1 LVSTRRDPG
10 ITHHVDSHDSSAF
23 AAQSDGWGLLRWNL
37 KWSLS
42 VVIPPSTSASSG
54 LSASMTRWSAEKRT
68 RASFGLAL
76 AVLLIVALLA
86 YQATTLYAANLHA
99 VSRSQELV
107 ALAESLD
114 SLINEEVAAVR
125 GYLLTADQYYLDQE
139 ATIYVRIGRD
149 FARAE
154 KLLAGY
160 GEQLD
165 RLHRMHDS
173 FEERHAGLPQV
184 IERRRRDGPQAG
196 SEILKERRQ
205 AQPVSLSRLL
215 LDEIIAAERTH
226 LAERAAAEHDSQRQL
241 VIAALLLLFAI
252 GAIFY
257 LFSRRI
263 VRDLNRQ
270 QDMMSIAER
279 NEAFLESV
287 IENLPDMVFVKDA
300 QDLRFVRINAA
311 GERLIGLP
319 RDELIG
325 KNDFDFW
332 PEAEAEFFV
341 RIDREVLLHREV
353 VDIAEETLHTGS
365 GERLLHTKKVPIL
378 DGRGEPLYLLG
389 ISEDIT
395 SSKEAERRI
404 LQLNAHLQ
412 SRTLELEAANNELE
426 SFTYSVSHDLRTPLR
441 AIGSFSQLLEMEHGP
456 TLNAEAQRY
465 VSIIADGTRRMSA
478 LIDDLLMFA
487 RLGRQALGES
497 LIDMRAVAAD
507 AAREVLEA
515 HPEAGVRIEWDELP
529 GAYGDASMIRQVWTN
544 LIGNA
549 VKYSARSDAPLIQI
563 KAQRE
568 GNQFIYSVGDNGV
581 GFDMKY
587 YSKLF
592 GVFQRLHSKDEFP
605 GTGVGLAIV
614 QRVVTRH
621 GGRVWATSAP
631 AAGAT
636 FFFTLHAQPR
646 SDNPS
651 RVVEKA
657 SA

>member
-1 LVSTRRDPG
+1 M
-10 ITHHVDSHDSSAF
+10 SA
-23 AAQSDGWGLLRWNL
+23 R
-37 KWSLS
+37 
-42 VVIPPSTSASSG
+42 
-54 LSASMTRWSAEKRT
+54 MTRWSAENRT

-76 AVLLIVALLA
+76 IVLIIVALLA
-86 YQATTLYAANLHA
+86 YRATALYVANLQA

-114 SLINEEVAAVR
+114 SLINEEIAAVR
-125 GYLLTADQYYLDQE
+125 GYLLSADQYYLDQE
-139 ATIYVRIGRD
+139 ATIYPRIGQG

-154 KLLAGY
+154 KLLAGD

-165 RLHRMHDS
+165 RLRRMHDS
-173 FEERHAGLPQV
+173 FEERHARLPQI
-184 IERRRRDGPQAG
+184 IERRQRDGLQAG

-205 AQPVSLSRLL
+205 VQPVSISRLL
-215 LDEIIAAERTH
+215 LDEIIAAERAH
-226 LAERAAAEHDSQRQL
+226 LTERAAAEHDSLRQL
-241 VIAALLLLFAI
+241 VIAALLLLFAT

-263 VRDLNRQ
+263 ARDLNREQ
-270 QDMMSIAER
+270 AMMHVAER

-300 QDLRFVRINAA
+300 RDLSFIRINAA
-311 GERLIGLP
+311 GERLIGLS
-319 RDELIG
+319 RKDLIG
-325 KNDFDFW
+325 KTDFDFW
-332 PEAEAEFFV
+332 PAAEAEFFV
-341 RIDREVLLHREV
+341 RIDREVLLQREV
-353 VDIAEETLHTGS
+353 VEIAEETLHTRS
-365 GERLLHTKKVPIL
+365 GERLLRTKKVPIL
-378 DGRGEPLYLLG
+378 NSQGEPLYLLG

-395 SSKEAERRI
+395 GTKEAERRI

-412 SRTLELEAANNELE
+412 ARTLELEAANNELE

-497 LIDMRAVAAD
+497 LIDMRTVAAD
-507 AAREVLEA
+507 AAREVLDA
-515 HPEAGVRIEWDELP
+515 HSETGVRIEWGDLP
-529 GAYGDASMIRQVWTN
+529 GAYGDASMIRQVWNN

-549 VKYSARSDAPLIQI
+549 VKYSARSDAPLIQVS
-563 KAQRE
+563 AQRK
-568 GNQFIYSVGDNGV
+568 GNQVIYCVRDNGV

-621 GGRVWATSAP
+621 GGRVWANSAP

-636 FFFTLHAQPR
+636 FFFTLQAQPR
-646 SDNPS
+646 SDQPAQ
-651 RVVEKA
+651 VVEKVGA
-657 SA
+657 